1 MSFISFPFV
10 LFFAVLSAA
19 YFLLPRRCQWPL
31 LLVFS
36 VVFYLAADARYA
48 VFLLV
53 TVVSAYIAV
62 CRMDSR
68 LKAQERHLAE
78 NKSLT
83 REEKKSFRAGV
94 KHRNRITLTVCLVL
108 NFSML
113 FFCKVL
119 LLPGAAAAAEGTCLS
134 FLSLGLPLGMSFYLF
149 QSMGYCIDVYRGKAK
164 AQRNFFRFALFTT
177 YFPYLIQGPIN
188 SYAQLGE
195 NLWKPHDFDG
205 KQWSFGLQ
213 RMLWGYFKKLV
224 IADRI
229 APMVAALRAPELGG
243 TGFFLLTLSYALQIY
258 GDFTGGIDITIG
270 MSQCLGIPLREN
282 FLRPYFSKN
291 IAEYWRRWHISLGE
305 WMKDYIFYPISVSAP
320 MLRLSKA
327 ARARF
332 GNFGKR
338 LPVYVASV
346 ATWLVTGIWHG
357 LTPNFILWGMLNC
370 FFIVGSEELSPLYER
385 FHGRFHWKDK
395 AWYGWFEILRMFL
408 LMNFIRACDLFPH
421 VGDYFAGFGRMVL
434 NPNFTILTD
443 GTMLTLGLTALDF
456 GILGVGI
463 VLLFAVSLYQEKR
476 GSVREMLWGKNP
488 WVRYSLLFILLL
500 AVLLLGKYGTGYNAS
515 SFIYNQF

>member
-1 MSFISFPFV
+1 
-10 LFFAVLSAA
+10 
-19 YFLLPRRCQWPL
+19 
-31 LLVFS
+31 
-36 VVFYLAADARYA
+36 
-48 VFLLV
+48 
-53 TVVSAYIAV
+53 
-62 CRMDSR
+62 
-68 LKAQERHLAE
+68 
-78 NKSLT
+78 
-83 REEKKSFRAGV
+83 
-94 KHRNRITLTVCLVL
+94 
-108 NFSML
+108 
-113 FFCKVL
+113 
-119 LLPGAAAAAEGTCLS
+119 
-134 FLSLGLPLGMSFYLF
+134 
-149 QSMGYCIDVYRGKAK
+149 
-164 AQRNFFRFALFTT
+164 
-177 YFPYLIQGPIN
+177 
-188 SYAQLGE
+188 
-195 NLWKPHDFDG
+195 
-205 KQWSFGLQ
+205 
-213 RMLWGYFKKLV
+213 
-224 IADRI
+224 
-229 APMVAALRAPELGG
+229 
-243 TGFFLLTLSYALQIY
+243 
-258 GDFTGGIDITIG
+258 

-370 FFIVGSEELSPLYER
+370 LFIVGSEELSPLYER

-421 VGDYFAGFGRMVL
+421 VGDYFAGLSRMVL
-434 NPNFTILTD
+434 HPNFAILTD
-443 GTMLTLGLTALDF
+443 GTLLTLGLTALDF
-456 GILGVGI
+456 GILAVGI

>member
-48 VFLLV
+48 VFLPV

-149 QSMGYCIDVYRGKAK
+149 QSMGYCIDV
-164 AQRNFFRFALFTT
+164 
-177 YFPYLIQGPIN
+177 
-188 SYAQLGE
+188 
-195 NLWKPHDFDG
+195 
-205 KQWSFGLQ
+205 
-213 RMLWGYFKKLV
+213 
-224 IADRI
+224 
-229 APMVAALRAPELGG
+229 
-243 TGFFLLTLSYALQIY
+243 
-258 GDFTGGIDITIG
+258 
-270 MSQCLGIPLREN
+270 
-282 FLRPYFSKN
+282 
-291 IAEYWRRWHISLGE
+291 
-305 WMKDYIFYPISVSAP
+305 
-320 MLRLSKA
+320 
-327 ARARF
+327 
-332 GNFGKR
+332 
-338 LPVYVASV
+338 
-346 ATWLVTGIWHG
+346 
-357 LTPNFILWGMLNC
+357 
-370 FFIVGSEELSPLYER
+370 
-385 FHGRFHWKDK
+385 
-395 AWYGWFEILRMFL
+395 
-408 LMNFIRACDLFPH
+408 
-421 VGDYFAGFGRMVL
+421 
-434 NPNFTILTD
+434 
-443 GTMLTLGLTALDF
+443 
-456 GILGVGI
+456 
-463 VLLFAVSLYQEKR
+463 
-476 GSVREMLWGKNP
+476 
-488 WVRYSLLFILLL
+488 
-500 AVLLLGKYGTGYNAS
+500 
-515 SFIYNQF
+515 

>member
-1 MSFISFPFV
+1 MSFISFSFV
-10 LFFAVLSAA
+10 LFFAVLSIA
-19 YFLLPRRCQWPL
+19 YYGLPRRWQWPL

-36 VVFYLAADARYA
+36 AFFYLAADLRYA

-53 TVVSAYIAV
+53 TVVSAYIAL

-68 LKAQERHLAE
+68 LKAQERYLAE
-78 NKSLT
+78 NKSLS
-83 REEKKSFRAGV
+83 REEKKHYRAGV
-94 KHRNRITLTVCLVL
+94 KRRNRITLTVCLVL

-119 LLPGAAAAAEGTCLS
+119 LLPGPTAAAEGTALS

-149 QSMGYCIDVYRGKAK
+149 QTMGYCIDVYRGKAK
-164 AQRNFFRFALFTT
+164 AQRNFFQFALFTT

-229 APMVAALRAPELGG
+229 APLVGALRGPELGG
-243 TGFFLLTLSYALQIY
+243 AGFFLLTLSYAVQIY

-291 IAEYWRRWHISLGE
+291 IAEYWRRWHICLGE

-370 FFIVGSEELSPLYER
+370 FVIVVSEELAPLYDS
-385 FHGRFHWKDK
+385 FHGRFHLKDK
-395 AWYGWFEILRMFL
+395 GWYGWFEVARMFL
-408 LMNFIRACDLFPH
+408 LMNFIRACDLFPQ

-434 NPNFTILTD
+434 RPNFGILTD
-443 GTMLTLGLTALDF
+443 GTLLTLGLTALDF
-456 GILGVGI
+456 GILAAGI
-463 VLLFAVSLYQEKR
+463 VLVFAVSLYQEKR

-488 WVRYSLLFILLL
+488 WIRYGLLFALLL

>member
-10 LFFAVLSAA
+10 LFFGILCAA
-19 YFLLPRRCQWPL
+19 YYLLPSRFQRPL

-36 VVFYLAADARYA
+36 IGFYLAADVRYFL
-48 VFLLV
+48 FLLV
-53 TVVSAYIAV
+53 TVVSAYMTV
-62 CRMDSR
+62 CRMDGR
-68 LKAQERHLAE
+68 LKEQERYLAE
-78 NKSLT
+78 NKALS
-83 REEKKSFRAGV
+83 REEKKACRAGV
-94 KHRNRITLTVCLVL
+94 KRRNRITLMVCLVL

-113 FFCKVL
+113 AFCKVL
-119 LLPGAAAAAEGTCLS
+119 LLPGVSRAAAGTGLS

-164 AQRNFFRFALFTT
+164 AQRSFPKFALFIT

-188 SYAQLGE
+188 SYAKLGE
-195 NLWKPHDFDG
+195 NLFRPHDFDG

-229 APMVAALRAPELGG
+229 APMVAALRSPELGG
-243 TGFFLLTLSYALQIY
+243 MGFFLLTLSYAVQIY

-270 MSQCLGIPLREN
+270 MSQCLGIRLEEN
-282 FLRPYFSKN
+282 FLHPYFSKN

-305 WMKDYIFYPISVSAP
+305 WMKDYIFYPISVSGP
-320 MLRLSKA
+320 MLKLSKA
-327 ARARF
+327 ARARL

-338 LPVYVASV
+338 LPVYVASI
-346 ATWLVTGIWHG
+346 ATWLVTGVWHG

-370 FFIVGSEELSPLYER
+370 FFIVVSEELAPLYDR
-385 FHGRFHWKDK
+385 FHQRFHWKNRP
-395 AWYGWFEILRMFL
+395 WYGWFEILRMFL

-434 NPNFTILTD
+434 HPNCAMLWD
-443 GTMLTLGLTALDF
+443 GSLLKLGLTALDF
-456 GILGVGI
+456 GILGAGI
-463 VLLFAVSLYQEKR
+463 ALLFGVSLYQEKR
-476 GSVREMLWGKNP
+476 GSVREKLWGKSP
-488 WVRYSLLFILLL
+488 WVRYSLLMILLL

>member
-19 YFLLPRRCQWPL
+19 YFLLPRHCQWPL

-119 LLPGAAAAAEGTCLS
+119 LLPGAAAAAEGTFLS

-213 RMLWGYFKKLV
+213 WGYFKKLV

-243 TGFFLLTLSYALQIY
+243 TGFLLLTLSYALQIY

-320 MLRLSKA
+320 MLRLSKV

-370 FFIVGSEELSPLYER
+370 LFIVGSEELSPLYER

-421 VGDYFAGFGRMVL
+421 VGDYFAGLARMVL
-434 NPNFTILTD
+434 HPNFAILTD
-443 GTMLTLGLTALDF
+443 GTLLTLGLTALDF
-456 GILGVGI
+456 GILAVGI